1 MIFRILPILFL
12 AITPMLYDVT
22 TILRSAIIAIAPLIV
37 YLIKPFSFRK
47 YKYISLIFLALILI
61 YAMSWQVNNQ
71 SWVSFLFGSY
81 GRGDGVLSLVGLFL
95 IFILSIEEVVSSKKV
110 LEKSLHTVMIFTL
123 IYGVAQAFNI
133 DPVNWAKDYIG
144 GGLTLGN
151 PNFASALFGILSGL
165 PLANA
170 FLNKGLKRYINI
182 IYFFLFGLL
191 ILKSFSSQG
200 VLFYIITVCFLSMFK
215 IKEIK
220 ISKKLVISLLSF
232 LTLFTTVSIMLLL
245 KNIKL
250 SGLLKSINNNLHISD
265 RINHW
270 KLAVRIWNDHIWF
283 GVGISDMQK
292 YSGMY
297 LTEGDVKIWGNYLH
311 PDKAHNVLLDH
322 LVNGGIFVFILYLSF
337 IIFVSFISINLI
349 KLRNKSKDQWQYVV
363 LTSMWIN
370 YVIQSLISPS
380 HPFLDALGMI
390 CGGAILGF
398 YQFEKVV
405 KK

>member
-37 YLIKPFSFRK
+37 YLIKPFSIRK
-47 YKYISLIFLALILI
+47 YKYISLIFTAIILI
-61 YAMSWQVNNQ
+61 YVMSWQLNNQ
-71 SWVSFLFGSY
+71 NWVSFLFGAY
-81 GRGDGVLSLVGLFL
+81 GRGDGILSLIGLFI
-95 IFILSIEEVVSSKKV
+95 IFYLSIEEIVLSNKI
-110 LEKSLHTVMIFTL
+110 LEKTLHAVMIFTL
-123 IYGVAQAFNI
+123 IYGVIQALNI

-151 PNFASALFGILSGL
+151 PNFASALFGILSAL

-170 FLNKGLKRYINI
+170 FLNEGRKRYINL

-200 VLFYIITVCFLSMFK
+200 ILFYIITLCFLSIFK

-220 ISKKLVISLLSF
+220 ISKKLVISLL
-232 LTLFTTVSIMLLL
+232 TFTTLLATISMMLLMKITSL
-245 KNIKL
+245 T
-250 SGLLKSINNNLHISD
+250 GLLKSINNNLHISD
-265 RINHW
+265 RVNHW
-270 KLAVRIWNDHIWF
+270 NLAIRIWEDHIWF

-297 LTEGDVKIWGNYLH
+297 LTEGDVIIWGNYLH
-311 PDKAHNVLLDH
+311 PDKAHNVLIDH

-337 IIFVSFISINLI
+337 IIFVSFISLNLI
-349 KLRNKSKDQWQYVV
+349 KLKNRSKNQWHYLV

-380 HPFLDALGMI
+380 HPFLDALGMV

-398 YQFEKVV
+398 YQFEKEL